1 MTLMIKKIYWAEKNK
16 SFNISATIIM
26 RVILNDLIET
36 IETKILRGKIE
47 DKLSLIKQLTTNLS
61 IRVGDVS
68 T

>member
-16 SFNISATIIM
+16 SFNISATIVM

-36 IETKILRGKIE
+36 IETKILRGKID
-47 DKLSLIKQLTTNLS
+47 DKLLLIKQLTTNLS
-61 IRVGDVS
+61 IRVGEVS